1 MARRLAGRPPPRSG
15 FPGCAGIVA
24 AEKGSSPPTAG
35 RHAGALVVPGQR
47 VRATAWM
54 GETFDRS
61 SRTCCW
67 SEAARFRPAAPS
79 GSEFFVVL
87 SVIAATFIL
96 VLPVELP
103 DKTLF
108 ATLVLATR
116 FAPLPV
122 FVGVGT
128 AFGLQV
134 AIAVTAGS
142 LLSLLPEALV
152 TGVVAVLFLVGAVVL
167 WRSAS
172 SGPEDEDLDE
182 TPAHP
187 SFLKAAAIS
196 FGVLFAAEWGDLSQ
210 LATAGMAARTGEP
223 LSVFVGAWAALLVV
237 SGLAVFLGKK
247 LADRLPIALIRR
259 VAAVLFL
266 AFAVFAVVETVRA
279 LT

>member
-1 MARRLAGRPPPRSG
+1 
-15 FPGCAGIVA
+15 
-24 AEKGSSPPTAG
+24 
-35 RHAGALVVPGQR
+35 
-47 VRATAWM
+47 
-54 GETFDRS
+54 
-61 SRTCCW
+61 
-67 SEAARFRPAAPS
+67 
-79 GSEFFVVL
+79 VVL
-87 SVIAATFIL
+87 SVVATAFIL

-108 ATLVLATR
+108 ASLVLATR
-116 FAPLPV
+116 FPPLPV

-152 TGVVAVLFLVGAVVL
+152 SGIVAVLFLVGAVIL
-167 WRSAS
+167 WRSAT
-172 SGPEDEDLDE
+172 SGVEDEDLDE
-182 TPAHP
+182 TKQGT
-187 SFLKAAAIS
+187 SFFRVAAIS

-210 LATAGMAARTGEP
+210 LATAGLAARYDEP
-223 LSVFVGAWAALLVV
+223 LSVFIGAWAALLVV

-259 VAAVLFL
+259 VAAGLFVV
-266 AFAVFAVVETVRA
+266 FAVFAIVETVRA

>member
-1 MARRLAGRPPPRSG
+1 M
-15 FPGCAGIVA
+15 I
-24 AEKGSSPPTAG
+24 
-35 RHAGALVVPGQR
+35 
-47 VRATAWM
+47 
-54 GETFDRS
+54 
-61 SRTCCW
+61 W
-67 SEAARFRPAAPS
+67 S
-79 GSEFFVVL
+79 VVL
-87 SVIAATFIL
+87 AAFVL

-108 ATLVLATR
+108 ASLVLATR
-116 FAPLPV
+116 FPPLPV

-152 TGVVAVLFLVGAVVL
+152 TGVVALLFLVGAVIL
-167 WRSAS
+167 WRSATA
-172 SGPEDEDLDE
+172 GAEDAGAAADARER
-182 TPAHP
+182 T
-187 SFLKAAAIS
+187 SFLRAAAIS

-210 LATAGMAARTGEP
+210 LATAGLAARYEEP

-247 LADRLPIALIRR
+247 LADRLPIPLIRR
-259 VAAVLFL
+259 VAAGLFL
-266 AFAVFAVVETVRA
+266 VFAVVAAVETVRA

>member
-1 MARRLAGRPPPRSG
+1 MRCR
-15 FPGCAGIVA
+15 
-24 AEKGSSPPTAG
+24 
-35 RHAGALVVPGQR
+35 
-47 VRATAWM
+47 
-54 GETFDRS
+54 
-61 SRTCCW
+61 
-67 SEAARFRPAAPS
+67 SEASAHPVGGASREEHELVPS
-79 GSEFFVVL
+79 VVL
-87 SVIAATFIL
+87 AAFVL

-116 FAPLPV
+116 FPALPV

-152 TGVVAVLFLVGAVVL
+152 TAVVAALFLVGTVLL

-172 SGPEDEDLDE
+172 SGPEEEEAAAAAREE
-182 TPAHP
+182 T
-187 SFLKAAAIS
+187 SFLRAATIS

-210 LATAGMAARTGEP
+210 LATAGLAARYDEP
-223 LSVFVGAWAALLVV
+223 VSVFLGAWAALLVV
-237 SGLAVFLGKK
+237 SGLAAFLGRT

-266 AFAVFAVVETVRA
+266 VFAVVAVVETVRI
-279 LT
+279 LTG

>member
-1 MARRLAGRPPPRSG
+1 M
-15 FPGCAGIVA
+15 
-24 AEKGSSPPTAG
+24 
-35 RHAGALVVPGQR
+35 
-47 VRATAWM
+47 
-54 GETFDRS
+54 
-61 SRTCCW
+61 
-67 SEAARFRPAAPS
+67 
-79 GSEFFVVL
+79 VL
-87 SVIAATFIL
+87 SVIATAFIL

-108 ATLVLATR
+108 ASLVLATR

-152 TGVVAVLFLVGAVVL
+152 SGVVAVLFAVGAVLL
-167 WRSAS
+167 WRSAT
-172 SGPEDEDLDE
+172 SGPEEGGQVADSREP
-182 TPAHP
+182 T
-187 SFLKAAAIS
+187 SFLRAAAIS

-210 LATAGMAARTGEP
+210 LATAGLAARYDAP
-223 LSVFVGAWAALLVV
+223 LSVFAGAWAALLVV
-237 SGLAVFLGKK
+237 SGLAVLLGTK

-259 VAAVLFL
+259 VAAGLFL
-266 AFAVFAVVETVRA
+266 VFAVLAVVETIRA

>member
-1 MARRLAGRPPPRSG
+1 M
-15 FPGCAGIVA
+15 
-24 AEKGSSPPTAG
+24 
-35 RHAGALVVPGQR
+35 
-47 VRATAWM
+47 
-54 GETFDRS
+54 
-61 SRTCCW
+61 
-67 SEAARFRPAAPS
+67 
-79 GSEFFVVL
+79 VL
-87 SVIAATFIL
+87 SVIAAAFIL

-142 LLSLLPEALV
+142 LLSLLPQAVV
-152 TGVVAVLFLVGAVVL
+152 TGVVAVLFLVGAIIL
-167 WRSAS
+167 WRSAT
-172 SGPEDEDLDE
+172 SGPEDEELDE
-182 TPAHP
+182 TPEHP

-210 LATAGMAARTGEP
+210 LATAGLAARYDAP
-223 LSVFVGAWAALLVV
+223 VSVFIGSWAALLTV
-237 SGLAVFLGKK
+237 SALAVFLGRK

-259 VAAVLFL
+259 VAAGLFL
-266 AFAVFAVVETVRA
+266 VFAALAVIETIRT
-279 LT
+279 LTG

>member
-1 MARRLAGRPPPRSG
+1 MVLTV
-15 FPGCAGIVA
+15 I
-24 AEKGSSPPTAG
+24 
-35 RHAGALVVPGQR
+35 
-47 VRATAWM
+47 ATA
-54 GETFDRS
+54 
-61 SRTCCW
+61 
-67 SEAARFRPAAPS
+67 
-79 GSEFFVVL
+79 FV
-87 SVIAATFIL
+87 L

-122 FVGVGT
+122 FVGVGA

-152 TGVVAVLFLVGAVVL
+152 SGVVALLFLVGAVIL
-167 WRSAS
+167 WRSAGA
-172 SGPEDEDLDE
+172 GPEDEELDE
-182 TPAHP
+182 TPAAP
-187 SFLKAAAIS
+187 SFFRAAAIS

-210 LATAGMAARTGEP
+210 LATAGLAARYDEP
-223 LSVFVGAWAALLVV
+223 FSVFAGAWAALLVV

-259 VAAVLFL
+259 VAAGLFL
-266 AFAVFAVVETVRA
+266 VFAVFAAIETIRT
-279 LT
+279 LTS